1 MVHSSLSL
9 LTGLRRWSRPVLT
22 LVAVIGVGGLLFR
35 GAISYAREIALFD
48 LRRIEVRGNHILT
61 RAEVIEALALPL
73 SGSVFEIDLPTL
85 QARLEALNYVHGV
98 RLGRRFPHTLYVDLV
113 ENQPLAYVAASEYF
127 VLTGEGEALALPHGR
142 FELELP
148 TVAGIETA
156 LSSLEAGTI
165 AGHVQLQQAWKI
177 LRYIHASFPSLY
189 QELSEI
195 VFDDGAGIT
204 LFLTDHS
211 TAIRLGDHDFEQR
224 IALLDAFLL
233 TVMGKRNLMD
243 YSYIDLRYER
253 QVVVRER
260 V

>member
-1 MVHSSLSL
+1 MALSNSSLL
-9 LTGLRRWSRPVLT
+9 NGLRKWSRFVLT
-22 LVAVIGVGGLLFR
+22 VIVATGVGWLAIR
-35 GAISYAREIALFD
+35 GAINYTRDVALFD

-73 SGSVFEIDLPTL
+73 TGSMFEIDLPALKT
-85 QARLEALNYVHGV
+85 RLEALNYVHGV
-98 RLGRRFPHTLYVDLV
+98 RLGRRFPHTLFVNLV
-113 ENQPLAYVAASEYF
+113 ENQPLAYVAATEYF
-127 VLTGEGEALALPHGR
+127 VLTAEGETLSLPHGR

-148 TVAGIETA
+148 TVAGVATA
-156 LSSLEAGTI
+156 LSSLEAGTS
-165 AGHVQLQQAWKI
+165 AGHAQLHQAWKI
-177 LRYIHASFPSLY
+177 LRYIHDAFPGLY

-195 VFDDGAGIT
+195 VFDDDAGIT

-233 TVMGKRNLMD
+233 TVMGKRNLTD

-253 QVVVRER
+253 QIVVRER

>member
-1 MVHSSLSL
+1 MPSSWSIVN
-9 LTGLRRWSRPVLT
+9 GLRKWPRLVLT
-22 LVAVIGVGGLLFR
+22 IIAVTGMGWLLSR
-35 GAISYAREIALFD
+35 GAINYARDVALFD
-48 LRRIEVRGNHILT
+48 LRRIDVRGNHILT

-73 SGSVFEIDLPTL
+73 TGSVFEIDLPAL

-98 RLGRRFPHTLYVDLV
+98 RLGRRFPHTLFVDLV
-113 ENQPLAYVAASEYF
+113 ENQPLAYVAATEYF
-127 VLTGEGEALALPHGR
+127 VLTGEGETLSLPHGR

-148 TVAGIETA
+148 TVSGVATA

-165 AGHVQLQQAWKI
+165 AGHAQLNQAWKI

-195 VFDDGAGIT
+195 VFNDSAGIT

-211 TAIRLGDHDFEQR
+211 TAIRLGDHDLEQR
-224 IALLDAFLL
+224 IVLLDAFLL
-233 TVMGKRNLMD
+233 TVMGKRNLTD

-253 QVVVRER
+253 QIVVRER